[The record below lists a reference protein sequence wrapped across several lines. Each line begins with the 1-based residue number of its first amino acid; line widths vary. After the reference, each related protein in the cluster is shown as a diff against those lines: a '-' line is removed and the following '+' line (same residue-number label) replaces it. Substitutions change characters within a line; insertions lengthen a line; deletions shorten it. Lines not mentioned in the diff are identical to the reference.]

1 MIVMNTRIYLR
12 ASTKDQDAQ
21 RALQIL
27 QDLNQDLNLGETIV
41 YVENYSGTKLD
52 RPELN
57 KLLSEANQGDTLLVE
72 SIDRLSRLTQ
82 RDFQELKRRIQKNGL
97 RLVVADLPTTY
108 QMIQTSDS
116 ITHSILDLIN
126 NMLIDLLATMARLD
140 NEKRIE
146 RIKQGLERSG
156 YKPTG
161 KKANEAKHKRV
172 KELLV
177 AGSMTKNEIA
187 KAVGC
192 GIATVYRVAKAI

>member
-1 MIVMNTRIYLR
+1 MIKMNTRIYLR
-12 ASTKDQDAQ
+12 ASTKDQDAE

-27 QDLNQDLNLGETIV
+27 QDLNQNLNLGETIV

-82 RDFQELKRRIQKNGL
+82 QDFQELKRRIQEKGL
-97 RLVVADLPTTY
+97 RLIVADLPTTY

-116 ITHSILDLIN
+116 ITHSILELIN

-161 KKANEAKHKRV
+161 KKANEAKHKRI
-172 KELLV
+172 KELLA
-177 AGSMTKNEIA
+177 AGNMTKEEIA
-187 KAVGC
+187 KAVNC
-192 GIATVYRVAKAI
+192 GVATVYRVAKVI